1 MAIQNVTVTAPIGP
15 GGTVT
20 SLVLNN
26 CRSVKFDAK
35 REVVEVEDEGG
46 KMHEFEYETIA
57 TVTYTISG
65 ETATVAI
72 ST

>member
-1 MAIQNVTVTAPIGP
+1 MAIANCTVTAPIGP
-15 GGTVT
+15 GNTVS

-26 CRSVKFDAK
+26 CRK
-35 REVVEVEDEGG
+35 VEMDVAAEIVRITDEKG
-46 KMHEFEYETIA
+46 KVHEFEYETIA
-57 TVTYTISG
+57 TLTWSISG